1 MEVIKISEL
10 PVSTNPRGV
19 SARKVL
25 ERDGLVIMNL
35 LLKPGEVVEAHVTPQ
50 NVVFQVTRG
59 RGVITIGDD
68 ESPVEEGELVYSTKG
83 IPHGLKAAPDQEFHV
98 LVWKLPTA

>member
-10 PVSTNPRGV
+10 PVFTNPRGV

-25 ERDGLVIMNL
+25 ERDGLVLMNL
-35 LLKPGEVVEAHVTPQ
+35 LLKPGDVVQAHTSPQ
-50 NVVFQVTRG
+50 NVVFQVVQG
-59 RGVITIGDD
+59 KGAISVGDV
-68 ESPVEEGELVYSTKG
+68 ESTVEKDDLVYSQKG

-98 LVWKLPTA
+98 LVWKLPTP